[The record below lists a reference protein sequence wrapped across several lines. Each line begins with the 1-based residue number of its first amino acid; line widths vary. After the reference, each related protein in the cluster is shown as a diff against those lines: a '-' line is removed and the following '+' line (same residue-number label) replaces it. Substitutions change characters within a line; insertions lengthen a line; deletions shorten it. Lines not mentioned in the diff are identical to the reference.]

1 MILLLKTLHRY
12 WYFISVLLVFLLFFP
27 YIYFLARRPEKN
39 YARIARMRRWVSVGG
54 SALAG
59 VFFKVSYESKID
71 WNRSMVLCP
80 NHTSVLDITAL
91 TYLCPAPFSFIGK
104 ASLLKNPVTRIFFKT
119 IDIPVTRRSKVSS
132 FKAFQRANELV
143 RNGRSVV
150 IFPEGKIDDG
160 FPPQIHAFKS
170 GAFRIAIQNDV
181 PTVPIIIENAWDIFF
196 DDGSKRGSR
205 PGIVKI
211 HVFNPIE
218 TKDFNDDNASELEKV
233 VYDKMHSYWIMKNK
247 SYFHNLENLQKI
259 CQERS

>member
-1 MILLLKTLHRY
+1 MILLLKKLHRY

-59 VFFKVSYESKID
+59 VFFKVSYESKKID

-150 IFPEGKIDDG
+150 IFPVPMNSSEAEEVWLSSQKEKSTIVSPHRFTHLNPEPFESLFKMT
-160 FPPQIHAFKS
+160 FPQCPLS
-170 GAFRIAIQNDV
+170 
-181 PTVPIIIENAWDIFF
+181 
-196 DDGSKRGSR
+196 
-205 PGIVKI
+205 
-211 HVFNPIE
+211 
-218 TKDFNDDNASELEKV
+218 
-233 VYDKMHSYWIMKNK
+233 
-247 SYFHNLENLQKI
+247 
-259 CQERS
+259 

>member
-1 MILLLKTLHRY
+1 MVLLLKKLHRY
-12 WYFISVLLVFLLFFP
+12 WYFISVLLVFILLFP
-27 YIYFLARRPEKN
+27 YIYILAQNPKKN
-39 YARIARMRRWVSVGG
+39 YARIARLRRWVSVGG

-59 VFFKVSYESKID
+59 VFFKVTYESKID
-71 WNRSMVLCP
+71 WNRAMVLCP

-119 IDIPVTRRSKVSS
+119 IDIPVTRRSKISS

-143 RNGRSVV
+143 QHGRSVV

-181 PTVPIIIENAWDIFF
+181 PIVPIIIENAWDIFF
-196 DDGSKRGSR
+196 DDGAKRGSH
-205 PGIVKI
+205 PGIVKV
-211 HVFNPIE
+211 HVFSPIE
-218 TKDFNDDNASELEKV
+218 TKGFDDNNASELEKI

-247 SYFHNLENLQKI
+247 SYFHDPQNVQKI
-259 CQERS
+259 CQERY

>member
-1 MILLLKTLHRY
+1 MVLLLKKLHRY
-12 WYFISVLLVFLLFFP
+12 WYFIAVLLVFILFFP
-27 YIYFLARRPEKN
+27 YLYFLALEPKKN
-39 YARIARMRRWVSVGG
+39 YAAIARMRRWISISG

-59 VFFKVSYESKID
+59 VFFKVTYESQFSWD
-71 WNRSMVLCP
+71 RSMVLCP

-91 TYLCPAPFSFIGK
+91 TYLCPIPFSFIGK

-143 RNGRSVV
+143 QQGRSVV

-160 FPPQIHAFKS
+160 FPPQLHAFKS

-181 PTVPIIIENAWDIFF
+181 PIVPIIIENAWDIFF
-196 DDGSKRGSR
+196 DDGAERGSR
-205 PGIVKI
+205 PGIVNV
-211 HVFNPIE
+211 HVFSPIE
-218 TKDFNDDNASELEKV
+218 TKDFDDNNASELEKI

-247 SYFHNLENLQKI
+247 SYFQKPENVQKI
-259 CQERS
+259 CQERY

>member
-1 MILLLKTLHRY
+1 MILLFKKIHRY

-119 IDIPVTRRSKVSS
+119 IDIPVTRKSKVSS
-132 FKAFQRANELV
+132 FKAFQRANEIV

-170 GAFRIAIQNDV
+170 GAFRIAIQNNV

-211 HVFNPIE
+211 KVFNPIE
-218 TKDFNDDNASELEKV
+218 TKNFNDDNAAELEKV
-233 VYDKMHSYWIMKNK
+233 VYEKMHSYWIMKNK